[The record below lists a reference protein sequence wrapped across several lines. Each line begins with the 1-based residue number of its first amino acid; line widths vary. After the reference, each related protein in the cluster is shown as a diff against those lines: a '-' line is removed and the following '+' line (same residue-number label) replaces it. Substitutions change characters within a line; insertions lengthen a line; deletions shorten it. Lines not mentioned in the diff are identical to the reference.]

1 MDGSW
6 QPTAV
11 VKGHSNGEGQGQD
24 KKNRGQKM
32 KMLRIRQVENLVA
45 CLGTFI
51 RAWVFSFWPGHFL
64 KGKCPGYVKT
74 AQTMP
79 NGLL

>member
-1 MDGSW
+1 MVAGNLL
-6 QPTAV
+6 QLLKATV
-11 VKGHSNGEGQGQD
+11 MVKVKAKT

-32 KMLRIRQVENLVA
+32 KMLRIRQVENLVT